1 MRHFLQRFRSLS
13 INANGLQKLAQRD
26 STQEKLLLL
35 SPAER
40 KILSL
45 IADEKSSKT
54 IAELL
59 FIAEKTVENHRSN
72 IIRKLGLSNT
82 KNALLI
88 WAIENKKHI
97 ISN

>member
-1 MRHFLQRFRSLS
+1 MVSP
-13 INANGLQKLAQRD
+13 KLNETLIIKNSD

-35 SPAER
+35 TPAER

-45 IADEKSSKT
+45 IADEKSSK
-54 IAELL
+54 IISEML

-72 IIRKLGLSNT
+72 IIRKLNLANT

-88 WAIENKKHI
+88 WAIENKNHI